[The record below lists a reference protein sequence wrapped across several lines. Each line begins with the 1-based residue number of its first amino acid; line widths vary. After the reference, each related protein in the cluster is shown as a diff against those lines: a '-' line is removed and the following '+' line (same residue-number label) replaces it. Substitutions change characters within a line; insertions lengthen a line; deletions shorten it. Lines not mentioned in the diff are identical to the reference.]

1 MRTKL
6 LLVLATTIGVGS
18 GCGGEDSKSDTARL
32 PDSQADMANM
42 PDSQPETARMTDT
55 IIRYMSDTI
64 IKKQNMAS
72 LRDTIIKHK
81 ASKDRDTII
90 MHAAATVDSC
100 KKIPR
105 PPECPLKFL
114 GLKVDTI
121 IK

>member
-1 MRTKL
+1 MQTKL
-6 LLVLATTIGVGS
+6 LLLLATTIGVGS
-18 GCGGEDSKSDTARL
+18 GCGGENSKSDTARL

-42 PDSQPETARMTDT
+42 SESRPETGRMSDT
-55 IIRYMSDTI
+55 IIRYLSDTI

-105 PPECPLKFL
+105 PPECPSPFLSLKI
-114 GLKVDTI
+114 DTI